1 MLQWRVGELLK
12 EKGHTQSHTWLMKH
26 KISHSSAYKILH
38 NKQKRIDLQQI
49 GSICEAAYC
58 TPNDLLVWTPDN
70 ETKFPATHPLQALR
84 ARTLANINLK
94 LKTLSPEQIIELG
107 KIVDGM
113 K

>member
-1 MLQWRVGELLK
+1 MLQWRVGELLI
-12 EKGHTQSHTWLMKH
+12 EKGHTQTHKWLMKQNIVH
-26 KISHSSAYKILH
+26 NTSYRLLH
-38 NKQKRIDLQQI
+38 NKAESLNLKHIN
-49 GSICEAAYC
+49 SICEAAYC

-70 ETKFPATHPLQALR
+70 ETKFPATHPMQALR

-113 K
+113 R